1 MVSAKPKL
9 TLTVA
14 LGRTEHGRLIN
25 VEAAV
30 TEEFGW
36 QAWVFAAL
44 AFIYGLAIMTVVIVA
59 LAKSARV
66 THPKE
71 DRADKIKIVG
81 IPR

>member
-1 MVSAKPKL
+1 
-9 TLTVA
+9 
-14 LGRTEHGRLIN
+14 
-25 VEAAV
+25 V

-66 THPKE
+66 RNPQE

>member
-14 LGRTEHGRLIN
+14 LGRTEPRWRIS
-25 VEAAV
+25 VEATAV

-36 QAWVFAAL
+36 QTWVFAAL
-44 AFIYGLAIMTVVIVA
+44 AFIYGIAIMTVVIVT

-66 THPKE
+66 KS
-71 DRADKIKIVG
+71 
-81 IPR
+81 PREEKGR